1 MVETACKLIN
11 ISNKKTSMRL
21 AKEEW
26 NAFDLICDR
35 EHVKRDNLIDLI
47 EGNKNVQMGLT
58 YAVRLF
64 SIIYFHDLL
73 IKKNHQE
80 YSSNKIKPVS
90 PVFSA
95 IKGIF

>member
-11 ISNKKTSMRL
+11 ISDKKTSMRL

-26 NAFDLICDR
+26 NAFDIICSR

-47 EGNKNVQMGLT
+47 DNNKNVQMGLT

-64 SIIYFHDLL
+64 SIVYFHDLL
-73 IKKNHQE
+73 IKKNRQE
-80 YSSNKIKPVS
+80 YSSNKIKPANS
-90 PVFSA
+90 VFTA